1 MTGDWTRYDPFI
13 TEYLNVFDRV
23 GVPLYVVNPPAMD
36 QIVLSQF
43 PSFEE
48 LEKAIKARSSL

>member
-13 TEYLNVFDRV
+13 TEYLNAFDRV
-23 GVPLYVVNPPAMD
+23 GVPLYVVNHPAMD
-36 QIVLSQF
+36 PIVLSQF